1 MIGRSSRPASEHG
14 FSLVELLVAM
24 ALGVLLVSAAGTLFV
39 ATRQMSL
46 EQERIAEMNENLRF
60 AADFMTRDIRA
71 AGLLASGAF
80 DLTHGVEPADPTADE
95 QAAFT
100 VRKAGMNCLGD
111 TGPWVASV
119 YSVQGNRLRCG
130 NDDTPP
136 QNQPLVSG
144 VVALRAVALNAD
156 GDPDWDQPV
165 ALRIE
170 LVLERDAGAHVLTR
184 TLEFMVSLRNAVL
197 HGHQSG

>member
-1 MIGRSSRPASEHG
+1 MIRGLSRPAGGYG

-24 ALGVLLVSAAGTLFV
+24 ALGVLLVAAAGTLFV

-60 AADFMTRDIRA
+60 AADFMARDIRA

-80 DLTHGVEPADPTADE
+80 DLTHGVEPADPTEDE
-95 QAAFT
+95 QEAFT

-111 TGPWVASV
+111 TGPWMASV
-119 YSVQGNRLRCG
+119 YSVQGDRLRCG
-130 NDDTPP
+130 NDATPP
-136 QNQPLVSG
+136 QTQPLVSG
-144 VVALRAVALNAD
+144 VLSLKAVALNAD

-170 LVLERDAGAHVLTR
+170 LVLKRDAGSQVLTR
-184 TLEFMVSLRNAVL
+184 TLEFVVSLRNAVL
-197 HGHQSG
+197 HQHQSG

>member
-1 MIGRSSRPASEHG
+1 
-14 FSLVELLVAM
+14 VELLVAM
-24 ALGVLLVSAAGTLFV
+24 ALGMLLVSAAGTLFV
-39 ATRQMSL
+39 ATRQVAL

-80 DLTHGVEPADPTADE
+80 DLAGGVEPADPTEDE
-95 QAAFT
+95 QAVFT

-119 YSVQGNRLRCG
+119 YSVQGKRLRCG
-130 NDDTPP
+130 NDATPP

-144 VVALRAVALNAD
+144 VLSLKAVALNAD
-156 GDPDWDQPV
+156 GDPDWVDPV
-165 ALRIE
+165 SLRIE
-170 LVLERDAGAHVLTR
+170 LVLEREVGSQVLTR
-184 TLEFMVSLRNAVL
+184 TLEFVVSLRNAVL
-197 HGHQSG
+197 HQHQSR